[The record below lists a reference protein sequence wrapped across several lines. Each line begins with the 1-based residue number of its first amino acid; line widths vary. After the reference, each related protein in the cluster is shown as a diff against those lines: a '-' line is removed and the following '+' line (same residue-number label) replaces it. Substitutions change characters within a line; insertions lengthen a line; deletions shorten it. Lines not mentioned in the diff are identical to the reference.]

1 MFVVDVLVMVN
12 GRNWLNGLM
21 TNYCSVK
28 IDELLSVEELLE
40 VVYGFKGLDL
50 MNCLLHKREVT
61 T

>member
-1 MFVVDVLVMVN
+1 
-12 GRNWLNGLM
+12 M